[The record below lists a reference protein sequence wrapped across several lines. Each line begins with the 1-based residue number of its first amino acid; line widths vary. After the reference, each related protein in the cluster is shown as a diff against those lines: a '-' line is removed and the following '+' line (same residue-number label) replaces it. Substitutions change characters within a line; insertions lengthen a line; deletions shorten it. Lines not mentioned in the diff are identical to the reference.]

1 MSKTQT
7 QKPFRW
13 QAYKPLL
20 AAAFAVAGVFH
31 MVGAVVAA
39 GTAAGLLITNT
50 ATATYTDGSGNPPI
64 NATSNTVTIQV
75 AEVAGLTAVP
85 SGFEDVNGSAIEST
99 DVLKYSFTVT
109 NTGNDATDIF
119 IPGINNIITQNFDVS
134 GGSIQIFATTDG
146 VTPSGAALGTVPA
159 AGGNFSTI
167 IGTNDPFGTGNQ
179 NVPANGRFIVTV
191 TGNIAAFQA
200 NGTTPVTAGNP
211 IGVTLGNTPP
221 NDNTAATQNQAFGAN
236 ALSDLYTIDI
246 GPLASNGVREASA
259 SDSKPFAASNKPLAL
274 ATVLKTS
281 SVVGNAPSISTDD
294 QITYTLGLRVENTV
308 PAGNIFLV
316 APLEGTEIRLNG
328 GLATRILVSDAIPVG
343 TTLQSVVTPPPGSG
357 WTPVYATT
365 AGTDPKGTTLWT
377 TTAPTNLATVQR
389 VGFIHNG
396 PLPPGY
402 ASTADLR
409 FTVVTSLLPPA
420 GGTVNNIAQVFG
432 ESVGDTTNQVIY
444 DESGDQNPNNF
455 DGITPPDS
463 SGSDYPTAGKPGIAN
478 PGTDEVDTAGNNSG
492 TGPNG
497 EVNQVNIIPPNDDI
511 LNGPDGQ
518 PSASGPT
525 DSNDDFTNKSTAVP
539 TGIRSDRL
547 ESSLGPTFTPLP
559 AEIFDPGLVRF
570 NNTLQN
576 PAATGFLANVTLQPL
591 PPQGAVSAESAD
603 GNATTGQYGTNA
615 EIPDNTIV
623 TIKRGTTQTASYSY
637 TVAGGFIFAPD
648 PVTGAATTAHINVGD
663 ITAGGTINYTVDVDL
678 PTSVALKKVNI
689 PIIAFT
695 DTAAPGFT
703 GETTNNITINRLYTG
718 FMKLVKDARILRADG
733 TQRLPNAVGPTFQ
746 SEFTSGSEDIAPGEF
761 IEYRIRYEN
770 ISTPT
775 AGAGN
780 VVLNAINFEI
790 VENGTT
796 GGNTWA
802 TRTAHRQNTVF
813 KAGTTMQFIDL
824 TGPTVTSD
832 PVNGTKVDSYVNT
845 VGTVIPGAT
854 NGGSLLFRRQV
865 N

>member
-1 MSKTQT
+1 MAKTQK
-7 QKPFRW
+7 QKTFRW
-13 QAYKPLL
+13 QSYRPLL
-20 AAAFAVAGVFH
+20 AAAFAVAGVFNL
-31 MVGAVVAA
+31 VGVVIAA
-39 GTAAGLLITNT
+39 GTPAGTPIDNT
-50 ATATYTDGSGNPPI
+50 ATATYSDSPTGGTTI

-85 SGFEDVNGSAIEST
+85 SGFEDVNGNAIEGT
-99 DVLKYSFTVT
+99 DELKFSFTVT

-134 GGSIQIFATTDG
+134 GGSIEIFPTVDG
-146 VTPSGAALGTVPA
+146 VTPSGPAIGTVLPPA
-159 AGGNFSTI
+159 GDNFSTI

-179 NVPANGRFIVTV
+179 NVPPDGRFIVTV

-200 NGTTPVTAGNP
+200 DGVTPVTAGNP

-221 NDNTAATQNQAFGAN
+221 NDNTAATQNQ
-236 ALSDLYTIDI
+236 DLAASATNNDLRTIDI
-246 GPLASNGVREASA
+246 GSTASNGVREASA

-281 SVVGNAPSISTDD
+281 SVVGNNPTSPTDD

-316 APLEGTEIRLNG
+316 APLEGTEIQLNG
-328 GLATRILVSDAIPVG
+328 GSATRILVSDAIPVG

-365 AGTDPKGTTLWT
+365 AGTDPKRTTAWS

-396 PLPPGY
+396 PLAPGY
-402 ASTADLR
+402 ASTSDLR
-409 FTVVTSLLPPA
+409 FTVVTSGLPPA
-420 GGTVNNIAQVFG
+420 GDTVNNIAQVFG

-455 DGITPPDS
+455 DGNTPPDAGGDN
-463 SGSDYPTAGKPGIAN
+463 SGSEYPLTGDPGIAD
-478 PGTDEVDTAGNNSG
+478 PVADEVDTAGNNTG
-492 TGPNG
+492 TGPDG

-511 LNGPDGQ
+511 LNGPNGQ
-518 PSASGPT
+518 PGASGPT
-525 DSNDDFTNKSTAVP
+525 DSNDDFTNQSTAVP
-539 TGIRSDRL
+539 AGIRSDG
-547 ESSLGPTFTPLP
+547 LGNITVAADTFNP
-559 AEIFDPGLVRF
+559 DSVRF
-570 NNTLQN
+570 NNTLNN
-576 PAATGFLANVTLQPL
+576 PAAGGFLANVTLQPL
-591 PPQGAVSAESAD
+591 PPQGPVSAESAD
-603 GNATTGQYGTNA
+603 GNATTVQYGTNA
-615 EIPDNTIV
+615 DIPDGTIV
-623 TIKRGTTQTASYSY
+623 TIKQGTQTASYSY
-637 TVAGGFIFAPD
+637 TAAGGFVFAPD
-648 PVTGAATTAHINVGD
+648 PVTAVATTAHINVGD
-663 ITAGGTINYTVDVDL
+663 IPAGGTVNYTVDIDL
-678 PTSVALKKVNI
+678 PTSVALDAVGI

-695 DTAAPGFT
+695 DTAALGFT
-703 GETTNNITINRLYTG
+703 GETTNNITIDRLYTG
-718 FMKLVKDARILRADG
+718 FMRLIKDARVLRADG
-733 TQRLPNAVGPTFQ
+733 TQRLPAGAGPTFQ
-746 SEFTSGSEDIAPGEF
+746 SAFNLTTENIAPDEF

-775 AGAGN
+775 MGAGN
-780 VVLNAINFEI
+780 VILNANNF
-790 VENGTT
+790 VLTENGTT

-802 TRTAHRQNTVF
+802 TTTTHRQNTVF
-813 KAGTTMQFIDL
+813 KVGTTMQFIDL

-845 VGTVIPGAT
+845 VGLVIPGPT